1 MGNQICTDQRP
12 FALDDIRRTKD
23 DFPNRKALDQH
34 SPLILRSTQHAFDS
48 FEHNIKA
55 FSFALPSTTTT
66 STVTNHHSV
75 NNNASGIA
83 RRSNIVC
90 QPVSLR
96 DIIDVDPVCAYMI
109 LHIRRTD
116 VRQLLPSSKAPST
129 ASNVVPDWAA
139 DSFAAFTP
147 RGLGTPFGIDIAA
160 VRWREKSAADQYRFE
175 YSVHVYNG
183 RASHQLVV
191 AVATMHAFQL
201 EKQLMN
207 DTELLQRLFYG
218 FNAAKASELSLPA
231 AMGTLRYADPRIDL
245 ALHRSRGPLHVVLQH
260 HALLRT
266 LYSVSLDISPTT
278 PRLAAT
284 SSSSTAST
292 TVAAA
297 AVPTSVPDIKKEAPP
312 VVVPTQQ
319 PPAPPTQS
327 SVGGFKLRLPV
338 KTDEPDDTPEPP
350 VNRRSPQKANISTT
364 SPRGGNN
371 NNSAGGGLP
380 PPRLNLSGIKS
391 LSLGGLANG
400 VGPSSEGAPLPSSR
414 RVANEQPPRDLSS
427 TQTFASPPSEQQ
439 LSSSTRRSENE
450 EDDEPQ
456 EPPQRRR
463 GGGGEEGAD
472 EVKDTIDKIRKLK
485 EQSPVATEVLPY
497 LYVGGEE
504 AAKDRA
510 QLVAKGIT
518 HVINAAAHSIPCT
531 YTDVFSYTSFYICD
545 SPDEPL
551 LALIPLANRIVEE
564 ARLAGG
570 KTFIHC
576 HQGVSRSCSLV
587 IGFVMWKMGICY
599 DEAFSFVKDRRKVCS
614 PNSGFYV
621 NLLRWEK
628 ILMAPP
634 AQQCWAYTPFSKEY
648 TFPFIFQAVESSSSS
663 SSLPSSPSSPQ
674 KPGIT
679 VPPVVLDCRISYA
692 LLTPS
697 TDSNENTDGT
707 VYLLKG
713 SECVSTYSQAA
724 YAELENFLKYGFYS
738 GPTAKSST
746 NSRGATI
753 TYTPTTFMRRRIV
766 ELSTE
771 NPKARGIASMAI
783 PQHPNVVFQ
792 INPTLNALLQN
803 DLPQLLEQWL
813 EEQHR
818 VEGQAS
824 ARKRV
829 REEEVLAPQQHSSSP
844 SSSSPPKGAQSMG
857 GLKSLSLPAKQAWGT
872 GSSISQGA
880 APSNKTLAED
890 ESNNAD
896 ENVRRP
902 SSSPSTHLLVDA
914 EDSEPEEGTSSVQ
927 VYEYPFDSPEP
938 LDDIIVIDDLITD
951 KGYAIVVRGYRGAG
965 VSAALRKPHKVY
977 LWLGEEFT
985 KDEDTLRS
993 AFLDSTSSDGPLG
1006 NVRITNRTRLGD
1018 VEGEVVYEREEPS
1031 ELLLA
1036 FA

>member
-12 FALDDIRRTKD
+12 YALEDIRRTKD
-23 DFPNRKALDQH
+23 DFPTRKALCQQ
-34 SPLILRSTQHAFDS
+34 SPLILRSTQQAFDA

-55 FSFALPSTTTT
+55 FSFALAS
-66 STVTNHHSV
+66 SS
-75 NNNASGIA
+75 NNGNNSSAALDPRSAAGIA
-83 RRSNIVC
+83 RRSNIVS
-90 QPVSLR
+90 QPVGLR
-96 DIIDVDPVCAYMI
+96 DMIDVDPACAYMI

-116 VRQLLPSSKAPST
+116 VRQLVPSSRSPST
-129 ASNVVPDWAA
+129 ANSSVPEWAA
-139 DSFAAFTP
+139 ESFAAFTP

-160 VRWREKSAADQYRFE
+160 VRWREKSAGDAYKFE
-175 YSVHVYNG
+175 YSLHVYNG

-191 AVATMHAFQL
+191 AMATMHAFQL
-201 EKQLMN
+201 EKLLMN

-218 FNAAKASELSLPA
+218 FNAAKPSDLALPA
-231 AMGTLRYADPRIDL
+231 TVGTLRFSDPRIDL

-278 PRLAAT
+278 PR
-284 SSSSTAST
+284 
-292 TVAAA
+292 VAAA
-297 AVPTSVPDIKKEAPP
+297 ATTTTTAPLPTAEPSVTTASA
-312 VVVPTQQ
+312 VQQTTQ
-319 PPAPPTQS
+319 PPTEVSTSSSAATPPAS
-327 SVGGFKLRLPV
+327 IGGFKLRLPA
-338 KTDEPDDTPEPP
+338 KTDEPDDAPEPP
-350 VNRRSPQKANISTT
+350 VNRRSPQKSSTLST
-364 SPRGGNN
+364 SPRNGSNPSGV
-371 NNSAGGGLP
+371 P

-400 VGPSSEGAPLPSSR
+400 IGAPSTADAPLPSSR
-414 RVANEQPPRDLSS
+414 RAAAAEPPRDLAS
-427 TQTFASPPSEQQ
+427 TQTFSPSDVPPASARRAA
-439 LSSSTRRSENE
+439 STY
-450 EDDEPQ
+450 DDEEAQ
-456 EPPQRRR
+456 DEPPQRRR
-463 GGGGEEGAD
+463 GGGGGDDGAD

-485 EQSPVATEVLPY
+485 EQTPIATEVLPY
-497 LYVGGEE
+497 LFVGGEE

-510 QLVAKGIT
+510 QLVARGIT
-518 HVINAAAHSIPCT
+518 HVINAAAHSIPNT
-531 YTDVFSYTSFYICD
+531 FTDVFSYTSFFICD

-587 IGFVMWKMGICY
+587 IGYVMWKLGQCY
-599 DEAFSFVKDRRKVCS
+599 DEAYAFVRDRRKVCS

-628 ILMAPP
+628 ILISPP

-648 TFPFIFQAVESSSSS
+648 TFPFTFQTVDVPAST
-663 SSLPSSPSSPQ
+663 PSSPSSPQ
-674 KPGIT
+674 KANAAQ
-679 VPPVVLDCRISYA
+679 PVVLDCRLAYA

-697 TDSNENTDGT
+697 IDATTENNNEGT

-713 SECVSTYSQAA
+713 SECAGTYSQAA

-738 GPTAKSST
+738 GPTPKTST
-746 NSRGATI
+746 NARGHTI

-792 INPTLNALLQN
+792 INPALNGLLQN

-813 EEQHR
+813 EEQLR
-818 VEGQAS
+818 VEHLAG
-824 ARKRV
+824 ARKRA
-829 REEEVLAPQQHSSSP
+829 REEEGRTGGP
-844 SSSSPPKGAQSMG
+844 SSSSSPNTAASSG
-857 GLKSLSLPAKQAWGT
+857 GLKLSLQPKQAWNAT
-872 GSSISQGA
+872 AVAPAVATSRSSR
-880 APSNKTLAED
+880 LEEED
-890 ESNNAD
+890 EVD
-896 ENVRRP
+896 ESALRHP
-902 SSSPSTHLLVDA
+902 STSPSAQLLVDA
-914 EDSEPEEGTSSVQ
+914 EDSEAEEGTSSVQ
-927 VYEYPFDSPEP
+927 VYEYPFHSPDP
-938 LDDIIVIDDLITD
+938 VDDIIVIDDLLTD
-951 KGYAIVVRGYRGAG
+951 KGYAVVVRGYRGAG

-985 KDEDTLRS
+985 KDEETLRTAFTES
-993 AFLDSTSSDGPLG
+993 ASTGPLG
-1006 NVRITNRTRLGD
+1006 DTRITNRTRLID